1 MKKNY
6 VVLLAGGVGKRMG
19 ADVPKQFLEV
29 KNKPI
34 IVYSIENFQRNPQIE
49 KIVVVC
55 VREWI
60 DYVHE
65 LVEKYGLTKVAWVI
79 EGGNTGHDSIRN
91 GVFFLK
97 DKIQEDDFIIVHD
110 AVRPVLP
117 QKAIDEVIRVAHEKG
132 NASSSIACHPP
143 IVYTE
148 DFESGITDI
157 DREHVMLT
165 ASPQAFRFSLALKC
179 YERAEQENKHDFT
192 FTSSL
197 LIHCGERVYFAR
209 GTTNNIKI
217 TTKEDLA
224 LFGALLQVPEELLYS

>member
-65 LVEKYGLTKVAWVI
+65 LAEKYGLTKVAWVI

-97 DKIQEDDFIIVHD
+97 DKIQADDFIIVHD